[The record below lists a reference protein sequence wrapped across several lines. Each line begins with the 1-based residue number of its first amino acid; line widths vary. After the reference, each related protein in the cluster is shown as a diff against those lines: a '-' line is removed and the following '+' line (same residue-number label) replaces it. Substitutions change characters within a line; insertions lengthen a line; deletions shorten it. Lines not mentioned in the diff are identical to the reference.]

1 MKRVLIAMSGG
12 VDSSVAASLMQ
23 QQGWDCIGATMTLYR
38 NEDIGISRS
47 RTCCSL
53 EDVEDARS
61 VAHKLN
67 MPYYVFNFSDEF
79 RCQVMDRFADA
90 YERGQTPNPCIDCN
104 RYLKFRRLYDR
115 AALMGCDAIATGHY
129 ARIERENGRYLLK
142 KAVDLSKDQSYVLYS
157 LTQEQLANTCFPLG
171 DYSKTEIRKIAEEQG
186 FFNAH
191 KHDSQDICFI
201 PDGDYMS
208 FIEKTTGKKSE
219 PGDFVNQEG
228 EVVGRHKGYYGYTI
242 GQRKGLGIS
251 APKPYYVTE
260 IRPEEN
266 KVIVG
271 SNEDLFKTDLIANDF
286 NWIENLAEDEVV
298 KARIRYHQTEK
309 EATAR
314 KNSDGTVD
322 IHFLEPQRAITKGQ
336 AVVLYRDNHV
346 VGGGTIIK

>member
-1 MKRVLIAMSGG
+1 
-12 VDSSVAASLMQ
+12 
-23 QQGWDCIGATMTLYR
+23 
-38 NEDIGISRS
+38 
-47 RTCCSL
+47 
-53 EDVEDARS
+53 
-61 VAHKLN
+61 
-67 MPYYVFNFSDEF
+67 
-79 RCQVMDRFADA
+79 
-90 YERGQTPNPCIDCN
+90 
-104 RYLKFRRLYDR
+104 
-115 AALMGCDAIATGHY
+115 MGCDAIATGHY
-129 ARIERENGRYLLK
+129 VRIERGENGRYLLK
-142 KAVDLSKDQSYVLYS
+142 KALDSSKDQSYVLYS

>member
-1 MKRVLIAMSGG
+1 MPITTIV
-12 VDSSVAASLMQ
+12 
-23 QQGWDCIGATMTLYR
+23 
-38 NEDIGISRS
+38 
-47 RTCCSL
+47 RTS
-53 EDVEDARS
+53 
-61 VAHKLN
+61 
-67 MPYYVFNFSDEF
+67 
-79 RCQVMDRFADA
+79 
-90 YERGQTPNPCIDCN
+90 
-104 RYLKFRRLYDR
+104 
-115 AALMGCDAIATGHY
+115 ALFQM
-129 ARIERENGRYLLK
+129 E
-142 KAVDLSKDQSYVLYS
+142 
-157 LTQEQLANTCFPLG
+157 
-171 DYSKTEIRKIAEEQG
+171 
-186 FFNAH
+186 
-191 KHDSQDICFI
+191 
-201 PDGDYMS
+201 
-208 FIEKTTGKKSE
+208 IEKTTGKKSE

>member
-1 MKRVLIAMSGG
+1 MSGG
-12 VDSSVAASLMQ
+12 VDSSVSAILLKE
-23 QQGWDCIGATMTLYR
+23 QGYDV
-38 NEDIGISRS
+38 IGITLELFGG
-47 RTCCSL
+47 TCCNT
-53 EDVEDARS
+53 DAIVGAKQICNS
-61 VAHKLN
+61 IGIPHITYNLKEEFQCKVIN
-67 MPYYVFNFSDEF
+67 NFIDEYSNQ
-79 RCQVMDRFADA
+79 R
-90 YERGQTPNPCIDCN
+90 TPNPCIECN
-104 RYLKFRRLYDR
+104 KYMKFGAMYEKAKEL
-115 AALMGCDAIATGHY
+115 GCDYIATGHY
-129 ARIERENGRYLLK
+129 AKMEYSDEYGKYVLR
-142 KAVDLSKDQSYVLYS
+142 KAQNLSKDQSYVLYNMPK
-157 LTQEQLANTCFPLG
+157 QLLGKVLFPLG
-171 DYSKTEIRKIAEEQG
+171 DFESKEDVRKIAKEH
-186 FFNAH
+186 NLSVAS
-191 KHDSQDICFI
+191 KPDSEDICFI

-286 NWIENLAEDEVV
+286 NWIENLEEDEVV

>member
-1 MKRVLIAMSGG
+1 MK
-12 VDSSVAASLMQ
+12 
-23 QQGWDCIGATMTLYR
+23 
-38 NEDIGISRS
+38 
-47 RTCCSL
+47 
-53 EDVEDARS
+53 DVEDARF
-61 VAHKLN
+61 VAQALD
-67 MPYYVFNFSDEF
+67 MPYYVLNFKDKFEEEVI
-79 RCQVMDRFADA
+79 QRFVDT
-90 YERGQTPNPCIDCN
+90 YIEGGTPNPCIDCN
-104 RYLKFRRLYDR
+104 HRIKFR
-115 AALMGCDAIATGHY
+115 ALMRRMEELDYDYVVTGHY
-129 ARIERENGRYLLK
+129 ARISYDENSGKYILK
-142 KAVDLSKDQSYVLYS
+142 KALDSSKDQSYVLYS

>member
-1 MKRVLIAMSGG
+1 MNILVGMSGG
-12 VDSSVAASLMQ
+12 VDSSTAALMLKE
-23 QQGWDCIGATMTLYR
+23 QGHKVIGVTMAIYR
-38 NEDIGISRS
+38 GKLNTTTSYKCGGACYSADEKEDIEAARNICNQIGI
-47 RTCCSL
+47 
-53 EDVEDARS
+53 E
-61 VAHKLN
+61 
-67 MPYYVFNFSDEF
+67 YYVFDCVEKYNEIVLEKFKKEYLSG
-79 RCQVMDRFADA
+79 R
-90 YERGQTPNPCIDCN
+90 TPNPCVWCN
-104 RYLKFRRLYDR
+104 SLIKFDVLPRIAGLNGIEFDKF
-115 AALMGCDAIATGHY
+115 ATGHY
-129 ARIERENGRYLLK
+129 ARISYDENSGKYILK
-142 KAVDLSKDQSYVLYS
+142 KALDSSKDQSYVLYS

-314 KNSDGTVD
+314 KNSDGT
-322 IHFLEPQRAITKGQ
+322 FR
-336 AVVLYRDNHV
+336 
-346 VGGGTIIK
+346 

>member
-1 MKRVLIAMSGG
+1 
-12 VDSSVAASLMQ
+12 
-23 QQGWDCIGATMTLYR
+23 
-38 NEDIGISRS
+38 
-47 RTCCSL
+47 
-53 EDVEDARS
+53 
-61 VAHKLN
+61 
-67 MPYYVFNFSDEF
+67 
-79 RCQVMDRFADA
+79 
-90 YERGQTPNPCIDCN
+90 
-104 RYLKFRRLYDR
+104 
-115 AALMGCDAIATGHY
+115 
-129 ARIERENGRYLLK
+129 
-142 KAVDLSKDQSYVLYS
+142 
-157 LTQEQLANTCFPLG
+157 
-171 DYSKTEIRKIAEEQG
+171 
-186 FFNAH
+186 
-191 KHDSQDICFI
+191 
-201 PDGDYMS
+201 MS

-314 KNSDGTVD
+314 KN
-322 IHFLEPQRAITKGQ
+322 
-336 AVVLYRDNHV
+336 
-346 VGGGTIIK
+346 

>member
-1 MKRVLIAMSGG
+1 
-12 VDSSVAASLMQ
+12 
-23 QQGWDCIGATMTLYR
+23 MT
-38 NEDIGISRS
+38 
-47 RTCCSL
+47 
-53 EDVEDARS
+53 
-61 VAHKLN
+61 
-67 MPYYVFNFSDEF
+67 
-79 RCQVMDRFADA
+79 
-90 YERGQTPNPCIDCN
+90 
-104 RYLKFRRLYDR
+104 
-115 AALMGCDAIATGHY
+115 
-129 ARIERENGRYLLK
+129 ARIRAMYCILLHRNSLPIPVSLWEITARQKFVRLQKNRDFSMPISTIVRTSALFQMEIICHLLK
-142 KAVDLSKDQSYVLYS
+142 K
-157 LTQEQLANTCFPLG
+157 QLV
-171 DYSKTEIRKIAEEQG
+171 
-186 FFNAH
+186 
-191 KHDSQDICFI
+191 
-201 PDGDYMS
+201 
-208 FIEKTTGKKSE
+208 KKSE